1 MQWFLLLKHIFI
13 AFARC
18 IVGQYFYLFMK
29 FAYNFTLPSCEDRF
43 INTINT
49 IFIMR
54 CFNTFTGNLHDAGF
68 NPFLRELLLFC
79 LYLLYLGHMVILM
92 MCHFHRVLNK
102 KSYLYSRV
110 WITSHLYLCNSKFHA
125 RTIFRH
131 SRFYIIFLL
140 PKSKKRKH
148 KISIN
153 NTRY

>member
-13 AFARC
+13 VFARC

-29 FAYNFTLPSCEDRF
+29 FGYNFTIPSCKDRF

-54 CFNTFTGNLHDAGF
+54 CFNTFTGNLYDAGF
-68 NPFLRELLLFC
+68 NPFLQKLLLFC

-92 MCHFHRVLNK
+92 KCHFHRGLNK

-110 WITSHLYLCNSKFHA
+110 WITSHLYLCNSK
-125 RTIFRH
+125 I
-131 SRFYIIFLL
+131 SR
-140 PKSKKRKH
+140 
-148 KISIN
+148 N